1 MLNLVHIRNRQ
12 TVTSSRTVA
21 EIFEKEHF
29 HVLRDI
35 RNLIAGIQSIN
46 ARIQNRI
53 DLDTCAQNWIYEN
66 VSKYF
71 IESFYTERGIKK
83 TEYFMTRDGFVLLAM
98 GFTGKKALQ
107 FKIAYIKAFDAMEEE
122 LQNLRS
128 EQFVQIDNE
137 ENRIIRAIEFA
148 EKLSKKLLWISGSE
162 EIAKMQAVEISAR
175 KFNLDMNLFSF
186 ILSKS
191 TESEVL
197 YVTEIARILGI
208 EANDVNQ
215 ILRRMKFQR
224 RFRKIWIPIGEGLKF
239 AIANPYTKWK
249 AAVIEPIKKFLQ
261 ERFDE

>member
-1 MLNLVHIRNRQ
+1 MN
-12 TVTSSRTVA
+12 
-21 EIFEKEHF
+21 
-29 HVLRDI
+29 
-35 RNLIAGIQSIN
+35 
-46 ARIQNRI
+46 
-53 DLDTCAQNWIYEN
+53 
-66 VSKYF
+66 
-71 IESFYTERGIKK
+71 
-83 TEYFMTRDGFVLLAM
+83 RDGFTLLAM

-208 EANDVNQ
+208 EANDV
-215 ILRRMKFQR
+215 
-224 RFRKIWIPIGEGLKF
+224 
-239 AIANPYTKWK
+239 
-249 AAVIEPIKKFLQ
+249 IEPPTTRSRGIPASQIRIHWIFSDQTIPSLH
-261 ERFDE
+261 RLNFP